1 MSLSLDTPLAN
12 LEHADLIRRVIE
24 TRARGAPEEAYQFR
38 HALIQESVYEALLRN
53 ERRVLHRATAEAL
66 ERMYPNE
73 LDDNAAMLA
82 LHYGEAGDD
91 AKTFEYAR
99 RAGDAAWRVQALA
112 EALAQ
117 YETAVR
123 LAVELTL
130 APEDLVYVELQ
141 RGRALEVLGRYD
153 DAIAAYWELH
163 TLGQTR
169 GEPQLEMNALL
180 ALATLFT
187 FPNKRQ
193 DLNQALEVNQ
203 QALTLAQETH
213 DGEAEARALWNMGLH
228 AFFMGQAKESYAY
241 GQQALALAERLGL
254 DDLRAHILN
263 DLSRSLVS
271 VVSVTSALEALA
283 EARAI
288 WRSNGNLSMLVDN
301 LSTSAE
307 TALAS
312 GEMEM
317 AEQLALESQ
326 ELSRTIGNLW
336 NQAYSY
342 GQLLQIYTLRGETQ
356 RVYEQR
362 TEMNRLARESGFLI
376 AIEYGDIFTAGVFGD
391 LGAPQRGIDVLTAYD
406 SAEPVMLVEGWRLAT
421 IAYLNVLQRN
431 LSAARAAL
439 ERAEPIIIQDDLTT
453 YGPLYVAFCN
463 ADVAELEGRYEDMF
477 AIARTMAERLRTL
490 GIRYYLPLFLLREGK
505 AQYGLKAWDAAQEIL
520 EEGEELARSMQARF
534 ALWEILS
541 VRGNIERE
549 RGNVEGARAHWNGA
563 RETIEWLAEH
573 APPDLRATFL
583 AQPRVRAVLD
593 TRE

>member
-12 LEHADLIRRVIE
+12 LEHADLIRRVFDA
-24 TRARGAPEEAYQFR
+24 RARGTPEEAYQFK

-53 ERRVLHRATAEAL
+53 ERRVLHRATAIAL
-66 ERMYPNE
+66 ERMFPNE

-82 LHYGEAGDD
+82 MHYAEAGDD

-123 LAVELTL
+123 LAVELSL
-130 APEDLVYVELQ
+130 ATQDLVYVELQ

-153 DAIAAYWELH
+153 DAIAAYRELH
-163 TLGQTR
+163 ALGQRR
-169 GEPQLEMNALL
+169 GEAQIEMHALL
-180 ALATLFT
+180 ALATLFI

-203 QALTLAQETH
+203 QALALAQETH
-213 DGEAEARALWNMGLH
+213 SGEAEARALWNMGLH
-228 AFFMGQAKESYAY
+228 AFFTGQGKESYAY

-288 WRSNGNLSMLVDN
+288 WRNNGNLSMLVDN

-307 TALAS
+307 TALTG
-312 GEMEM
+312 GEIEM
-317 AEQLALESQ
+317 AEQFALESQ

-342 GQLLQIYTLRGETQ
+342 GQLLQIYSLRGETG
-356 RVYEQR
+356 RVYGDSI
-362 TEMNRLARESGFLI
+362 EMNRLARASGFFI
-376 AIEYGDIFTAGVFGD
+376 AIEYGDIFRAGVYGD
-391 LGAPQRGIDVLTAYD
+391 LGAPQRGIDLLTAYD
-406 SAEPVMLVEGWRLAT
+406 SGEPIMLVEGWRLAT
-421 IAYLNVLQRN
+421 IAYLHVLQRD
-431 LSAARAAL
+431 LPAARVAL
-439 ERAEPIIIQDDLTT
+439 ERAKPFIIEDDVTTFGPI
-453 YGPLYVAFCN
+453 YAAFCN
-463 ADVAELEGRYEDMF
+463 ADVAQLEGRYEDMLT
-477 AIARTMAERLRTL
+477 IARTLSERLRAL

-505 AQYGLKAWDAAQEIL
+505 AQYGLKEWDAAQEIL
-520 EEGEELARSMQARF
+520 EQGEQLARSMQARF
-534 ALWEILS
+534 ALWEILA
-541 VRGNIERE
+541 VRGDIERE
-549 RGNVEGARAHWNGA
+549 RGNVEGAQAHRNAA

-573 APPDLRATFL
+573 APAELRATFL
-583 AQPRVRAVLD
+583 ARTEIRAVLD
-593 TRE
+593 T